1 MTDSDSLVDIV
12 YVAFD
17 DFLTVAQEMQDELEQ
32 IQHQRSQPVQ
42 DVEAY
47 NRAMKGVC

>member
-1 MTDSDSLVDIV
+1 MTEPDSLVDIV

-17 DFLTVAQEMQDELEQ
+17 DFLTVTQEMQDELEQ
-32 IQHQRSQPVQ
+32 LQRQPTQAAQ

-47 NRAMKGVC
+47 NRAMRGVC

>member
-17 DFLTVAQEMQDELEQ
+17 DFLTVTQEMQDELEQ
-32 IQHQRSQPVQ
+32 IQHQRSQTTQ

-47 NRAMKGVC
+47 NRAMRGVC